1 MSSTGSHAGDRPHY
15 RLHQDP
21 KSSHQ
26 QIAKI
31 VRDLGRSPVLD
42 VGAAQGI
49 LGQVLSG
56 SGLTVD
62 AVEPNP
68 AWARGCQPYYRSVVA
83 SGIEDAALPER
94 EYKVI
99 VCADI
104 LEHTVDPVAVLSR
117 LHQVAAADAIYLVS
131 LPNIAHLSV
140 RLLLLLGRFP
150 MMERGILDRTH
161 LHFYTRDTA
170 RQMLEK
176 GGLRIRRV
184 AATSVPLDELW
195 KGGARNP
202 VFHLMKQLQYLLVA
216 LLPRLFAFQ
225 FIFEAERS

>member
-1 MSSTGSHAGDRPHY
+1 MSSTENPSGERAHY

-21 KSSHQ
+21 GSSHQ
-26 QIAKI
+26 QIAKA
-31 VRDLGRSPVLD
+31 VRGLGRSPVLD
-42 VGAAQGI
+42 VGAAQGT
-49 LGQVLSG
+49 LGRLLSG
-56 SGLTVD
+56 SGLIVD

-68 AWARGCQPYYRSVVA
+68 AWARDCRPYYRSVVA
-83 SGIEDAALPER
+83 SGIEDAALPETG
-94 EYKVI
+94 YKVI

-117 LHQVAAADAIYLVS
+117 LQQVAAADAVYLVS

-170 RQMLEK
+170 RQMLENS
-176 GGLRIRRV
+176 GLRIRRV

-195 KGGARNP
+195 KGGERNP
-202 VFHLMKQLQYLLVA
+202 LFRLMKQLQYFLVA